1 MELKENHNGCLSRT
15 FGRINPY
22 RSVLIFCRK
31 QEAPL
36 FSRCQC
42 PLKHRRSCL
51 ESRYGKDWTRA
62 DVKLL
67 LKQWHWLEELKRDGP
82 SSDVGIVLTGLTF
95 IMCFFFY
102 TPLAMFCCQT
112 DSLGSQPPSFSITIN
127 KVALKAS
134 FLRTALHHA
143 LLVCGTDLSSAWLQL
158 AFHWFNLRRAAEL
171 AIKERIVTIRPRIA
185 LHSYVKLKSEEMAMS
200 IPSLPH
206 PFRYG
211 RIGLPLSSYKI
222 IESRTS
228 LQALSISRPHLRW
241 RSTVS
246 IAPTPF

>member
-51 ESRYGKDWTRA
+51 ESRYGKDWLNQSRCEAVVEAVALT
-62 DVKLL
+62 
-67 LKQWHWLEELKRDGP
+67 WGIEEGWTIIRCGNCPNRPNLYHVLFILHSLCFAAKRTLSGP
-82 SSDVGIVLTGLTF
+82 NLHI
-95 IMCFFFY
+95 
-102 TPLAMFCCQT
+102 
-112 DSLGSQPPSFSITIN
+112 SFSITIN

-143 LLVCGTDLSSAWLQL
+143 AGVRNRSLLRLVAARFSLIQSPKSS
-158 AFHWFNLRRAAEL
+158 RAS
-171 AIKERIVTIRPRIA
+171 
-185 LHSYVKLKSEEMAMS
+185 H
-200 IPSLPH
+200 
-206 PFRYG
+206 
-211 RIGLPLSSYKI
+211 
-222 IESRTS
+222 
-228 LQALSISRPHLRW
+228 
-241 RSTVS
+241 
-246 IAPTPF
+246 